1 MKHTPEAMRDIARRI
16 DEVAFNT
23 GAIFP
28 RAVNE
33 AVAMLRDIADE
44 MEATNYTEIPEG
56 WQTIDTAPKDGTT
69 IILACGNRVTVG
81 DWISPEMV
89 NNWDGDDFDAH
100 WQSWDGGFIN
110 ESEHSA
116 THWMPLPAAPSPK
129 GACEHEWV
137 DASNSRVQGG
147 ELCLKCYAIRATL
160 SPKGDV

>member
-1 MKHTPEAMRDIARRI
+1 MIKHTPEAMRAMADLVSYPSLSLDDIR
-16 DEVAFNT
+16 N
-23 GAIFP
+23 
-28 RAVNE
+28 RA
-33 AVAMLRDIADE
+33 AAMLRDIADE
-44 MEATNYTEIPEG
+44 VEADHIVDANKMVSATNYPEIPEG

-129 GACEHEWV
+129 GNV
-137 DASNSRVQGG
+137 
-147 ELCLKCYAIRATL
+147 
-160 SPKGDV
+160 